1 MEKNTAMNA
10 FARLAFAVSLAAFL
24 PGCTTGAAKTSIEVN
39 AAPGCQEAI
48 AYSNADNGVSV
59 YVLKDGEI
67 VCEAYSGIGGPDKG
81 HEIWSGTKSFTGIM
95 AAIAAKDGMLTLDDK
110 VSDTI
115 TEWASDPVKSQVTI
129 RQLLSLSSGI
139 SNLGQPGGRAPGYAD
154 AIKTPF
160 FAAPG
165 EKFQYGPQSFQIFG
179 ELIQRKLKA
188 RGTPM
193 SSRDFAK
200 TRILDPIGMVWTDWR
215 STPEGDPILSQGS
228 VFTAREWAKFGEFVR
243 KGGVAPD
250 GRKLVDPATFA
261 QLFIGSKANPA
272 YGVSWWLPRATTEPD
287 VLTASIDLTRHSAEL
302 PADMV
307 VAGGA
312 GNQRMFVVPSC
323 GLTAVRQ
330 AAFDPA
336 AALAAGPNR
345 TRSWSDFTF
354 IKSLLDAYCG

>member
-1 MEKNTAMNA
+1 MVQ
-10 FARLAFAVSLAAFL
+10 RLVCAAFL
-24 PGCTTGAAKTSIEVN
+24 LPIIAACAAGPAAPPAIELN
-39 AAPGCQEAI
+39 AAEGCQSAI
-48 AYSNADNGVSV
+48 SYSSSESGVSV
-59 YVLKDGEI
+59 YVLQHGAV
-67 VCEAYSGIGGPDKG
+67 VCESYAGEGGPAKA

-95 AAIAAKDGMLTLDDK
+95 AAAAAKDGMLTLDER

-115 TEWASDPVKSQVTI
+115 TEWKTDPQKATVTI

-139 SNLGQPGGRAPGYAD
+139 GNLGQPGGRAPGYAD
-154 AIKTPF
+154 AIKTAF
-160 FAAPG
+160 TAAPG
-165 EKFQYGPQSFQIFG
+165 EKFQYGPQSFQVFG

-193 SSRDFAK
+193 SSRDYLK
-200 TRILDPIGMVWTDWR
+200 VRILDPIGILWADWR
-215 STPEGDPILSQGS
+215 STPEGDPILSQAS

-243 KGGVAPD
+243 KGGVSPS
-250 GRKLVDPATFA
+250 GEKLVDPVTFE
-261 QLFIGSKANPA
+261 QLFHGSKANPA

-287 VLTASIDLTRHSAEL
+287 VLTASIDLTRHSHEL

-312 GNQRMFVVPSC
+312 GNQRMYIVPSC

-345 TRSWSDFTF
+345 ARSWSDFTF
-354 IKSLLDAYCG
+354 IMSLLDAYCV

>member
-1 MEKNTAMNA
+1 MVRK
-10 FARLAFAVSLAAFL
+10 FACAALLLPVLAA
-24 PGCTTGAAKTSIEVN
+24 CAAGPEASPAPELN
-39 AAPGCQEAI
+39 AAAGCQQAI
-48 AYSNADNGVSV
+48 SYSTSENGVSV
-59 YVLKDGEI
+59 YVLQHGAV
-67 VCEAYSGIGGPDKG
+67 VCESYAGEGGPDKA

-95 AAIAAKDGMLTLDDK
+95 AAAAAKDRMLTLDEK

-115 TEWASDPVKSQVTI
+115 TEWSSDPLKSRVTI

-139 SNLGQPGGRAPGYAD
+139 GNLGQPGGRAPSYAD
-154 AIKTPF
+154 AIETAF
-160 FAAPG
+160 TASPG
-165 EKFQYGPQSFQIFG
+165 EKFQYGPQSFQVFG

-193 SSRDFAK
+193 SSRDYLKA
-200 TRILDPIGMVWTDWR
+200 RILDPLGMIWSDWR
-215 STPEGDPILSQGS
+215 STPEGDPILSQAS
-228 VFTAREWAKFGEFVR
+228 VFTAHEWAKFGEFVR
-243 KGGVAPD
+243 KGGVSPS
-250 GRKLVDPATFA
+250 GEKLVDPVTFE
-261 QLFIGSKANPA
+261 QLFHGSKANPA
-272 YGVSWWLPRATTEPD
+272 YGVSWWLPRPTTEPD
-287 VLTASIDLTRHSAEL
+287 VLTASIDLTRHSHEL

-312 GNQRMFVVPSC
+312 GNQRMYVVPSC

-354 IKSLLDAYCG
+354 VKSLLDAYCG

>member
-1 MEKNTAMNA
+1 MKTT
-10 FARLAFAVSLAAFL
+10 LLLAAL
-24 PGCTTGAAKTSIEVN
+24 LAPALAACAAGPASGPAIAGN
-39 AAPGCQEAI
+39 AAQGCQDAI
-48 AYSNADNGVSV
+48 AYSTSEQGVSV
-59 YVLKDGEI
+59 YVLKDGKV
-67 VCEAYSGIGGPDKG
+67 VCEGYAGDGAPDKG

-95 AAIAAKDGMLTLDDK
+95 AAVAAKDGMLTLDEK

-115 TEWASDPVKSQVTI
+115 TEWQSDPVKATVTI

-139 SNLGQPGGRAPGYAD
+139 SNLNQPGGRAPGYAE
-154 AIKTPF
+154 AIRTEFSAK
-160 FAAPG
+160 PG
-165 EKFQYGPQSFQIFG
+165 EKFQYGPQSFQVFG

-188 RGTPM
+188 CGTPM
-193 SSRDFAK
+193 SSRDFVK

-243 KGGVAPD
+243 KGGVTVN
-250 GRKLVDPATFA
+250 GKKLVDPATFT
-261 QLFIGSKANPA
+261 QLFNGSKANPA
-272 YGVSWWLPRATTEPD
+272 YGVSWWLPRPTTEPD

-312 GNQRMFVVPSC
+312 GNQRMYVVPSC

-330 AAFDPA
+330 ASFDPT
-336 AALAAGPNR
+336 AALAAGPR
-345 TRSWSDFTF
+345 RPRSWSDFKF
-354 IKSLLDAYCG
+354 IKNLLDAYCS

>member
-1 MEKNTAMNA
+1 MLRTFACTA
-10 FARLAFAVSLAAFL
+10 LLLPVLAA
-24 PGCTTGAAKTSIEVN
+24 CAAGPEASPAIELN
-39 AAPGCQEAI
+39 AAAGCQQAI
-48 AYSNADNGVSV
+48 DYSTSESGVSV
-59 YVLKDGEI
+59 YVLKHGAI
-67 VCEAYSGIGGPDKG
+67 VCEAYAGKGGPDEA

-95 AAIAAKDGMLTLDDK
+95 AAAAAKEGMLALDEK

-115 TEWASDPVKSQVTI
+115 TEWQADPQKAAVTI

-139 SNLGQPGGRAPGYAD
+139 GNLGQPGGRAPSYAD
-154 AIKTPF
+154 AIKTAFTAP
-160 FAAPG
+160 PG
-165 EKFQYGPQSFQIFG
+165 EKFQYGPQSFQVFG

-193 SSRDFAK
+193 SSRDYLKA
-200 TRILDPIGMVWTDWR
+200 RILDPLGMIWSDWR
-215 STPEGDPILSQGS
+215 STPEGDPILSQAS

-243 KGGVAPD
+243 KGGVSPT
-250 GRKLVDPATFA
+250 GERLVDPVTFE
-261 QLFIGSKANPA
+261 QLFQGSKANPA
-272 YGVSWWLPRATTEPD
+272 YGISWWLPRATSEPD
-287 VLTASIDLTRHSAEL
+287 VLTASIDLTRHSHEL

-312 GNQRMFVVPSC
+312 GNQRMYVVPSC

-345 TRSWSDFTF
+345 ARSWSDFTF
-354 IKSLLDAYCG
+354 IKSLLDAYCS